1 MIRMLLFSSAGTVR
15 GAHRFLLNL
24 LGRLGKRIPEME
36 ADINNRKRFAEAAT
50 NGRKNISGEGSVEAM
65 AAEEAKAELEKTA
78 VTEKEKK

>member
-1 MIRMLLFSSAGTVR
+1 MIRMLYSVLPALCAALIVFFSI
-15 GAHRFLLNL
+15 L

-36 ADINNRKRFAEAAT
+36 ADINNRKKAAEAAAQT
-50 NGRKNISGEGSVEAM
+50 AENISGEGSVEAM